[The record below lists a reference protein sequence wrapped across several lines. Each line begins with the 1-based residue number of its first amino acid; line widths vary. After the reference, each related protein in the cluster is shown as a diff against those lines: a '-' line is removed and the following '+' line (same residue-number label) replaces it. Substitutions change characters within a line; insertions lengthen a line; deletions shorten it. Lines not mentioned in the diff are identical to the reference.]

1 MSHLWRKEVEIEVTL
16 IATSIEAEE
25 AQHIINHLNAMP
37 QIRQAFWDK
46 TQLTNLTRVCV

>member
-46 TQLTNLTRVCV
+46 NTIN

>member
-1 MSHLWRKEVEIEVTL
+1 
-16 IATSIEAEE
+16 E

-46 TQLTNLTRVCV
+46 NTIN